1 MDISLNSVDDAT
13 LEYMVNV
20 AQYEKYLRKNNID
33 YNTGFKRDLKFY
45 RKRIISI
52 TKDLFKDEM
61 KDVDITLNGA
71 FNMYMKACITHLKF
85 EDQSDTIQKCYV
97 CMGIV
102 AGEQT
107 AQEQQQQN
115 CTCNNNLDALNAL
128 NAFELNKAN
137 ELYFKPKEVKKLTL
151 DTYIIKKSSSQ
162 KKEPVVFPQQFK
174 FNPKDPSFKYK
185 GLKKQKNKK
194 DKLPATTTIITTTNE
209 IISEETKN

>member
-13 LEYMVNV
+13 IEYMVNIT
-20 AQYEKYLRKNNID
+20 QYEKYLRKNNID

-52 TKDLFKDEM
+52 TKDLFKNEL
-61 KDVDITLNGA
+61 KDVTLNGA
-71 FNMYMKACITHLKF
+71 FNMYMKVCISHLKF
-85 EDQSDTIQKCYV
+85 EDQSETIQKCYV

-107 AQEQQQQN
+107 AQQQQQQQ
-115 CTCNNNLDALNAL
+115 CICNIKLNAL
-128 NAFELNKAN
+128 NAFELNKTN
-137 ELYFKPKEVKKLTL
+137 ELCFKPKEVKKLTL
-151 DTYIIKKSSSQ
+151 DTYVIKKSSSQ
-162 KKEPVVFPQQFK
+162 KKEPVFFPQQFK

-194 DKLPATTTIITTTNE
+194 DKPPTTTNE

>member
-20 AQYEKYLRKNNID
+20 TQYEKYLRKNNID

-52 TKDLFKDEM
+52 TKDLFKNEM
-61 KDVDITLNGA
+61 KDIDVTLNGV
-71 FNMYMKACITHLKF
+71 FNMYMKACISHLKF
-85 EDQSDTIQKCYV
+85 EDQSETIQKCYV

-102 AGEQT
+102 AGEQI

-115 CTCNNNLDALNAL
+115 CTCNDKLDAL

-137 ELYFKPKEVKKLTL
+137 ELCFKPKEVKKLTL
-151 DTYIIKKSSSQ
+151 DPYVIKKSSSQ

-194 DKLPATTTIITTTNE
+194 DKLPTTTNE
-209 IISEETKN
+209 INSEETKI

>member
-20 AQYEKYLRKNNID
+20 TQYEKYLRKNNID

-52 TKDLFKDEM
+52 TKDLFKNEM
-61 KDVDITLNGA
+61 KDIDVTLNGV
-71 FNMYMKACITHLKF
+71 FNMYMKACISHLKF
-85 EDQSDTIQKCYV
+85 EDQSETIQKCYV

-102 AGEQT
+102 AGEQI

-115 CTCNNNLDALNAL
+115 CTCNDKLDAL

-137 ELYFKPKEVKKLTL
+137 ELCFKPKEVKKLTL
-151 DTYIIKKSSSQ
+151 DTYVIKKSSSQ

-194 DKLPATTTIITTTNE
+194 DKLPTTTNE
-209 IISEETKN
+209 INSEETKI